1 MQHKPIE
8 DDRDR
13 WTRER
18 WIEALKRLGKKYHA
32 LFRETSDVYFRLDR
46 EGDFTQV
53 DADEVGGKEGGD
65 HAIHRRLERA
75 LRESEEK
82 FQIIFNSVPDS
93 VTISTMKEARYLY
106 VNTAF
111 CKLTGFSREEIVG
124 KTAFELNL
132 YPDSGDRQKLIQAL
146 GEKGLVNGFAM
157 KFQMRDGR
165 ILDVLLS
172 GKVFRYQ
179 DEDCL
184 LVVSRDI
191 TAFNQAQAELRR
203 SEKRYRDLFN
213 SVSDLIYTQDL
224 EGRFTSANRAM
235 TSIFGYADDEF
246 LGRKAADFMK
256 PELRKKFVSEYLKSI
271 LQKGYFNGISC
282 YFTKDRR
289 KIYLEYRSN
298 LIRPKEGKAYISGIA
313 RDVTDRIIAER
324 EIQKLN
330 RQVLQAQKMEAVG
343 TLAGGIAHDFN
354 NLLQGI
360 LGYTQYLIMSK
371 DEGDPDLNNLR
382 EIEKAGNRASELTQ
396 QLLTFSRKVEGKPK
410 LMNLNRE
417 VEQVEKLLKR
427 TIPKMIAI
435 RLRLEK
441 DLDPVYA
448 DSAQLEQ
455 VLMNLCV
462 NARDAMPEGGTLT
475 IETKN
480 VTLGERYCRRHLGA
494 RPGKYVLLTISD
506 TGTGMD
512 KETREHIFD
521 PFFTTKEVGKGSGLG
536 LAMVYGI
543 VQSHRG
549 FIMCYSEPG
558 HGTTFKIYLPVG
570 KGKIRRP
577 AGTPKET
584 AVPKGGSETILL
596 VDDEKFLR
604 GIGKEILQKFGYT
617 VLPAKDGEE
626 ALAVFMQK
634 REEIALVILDLM
646 MPGMGGIR
654 CLEELL
660 KRDPGLKVI
669 IASGYSLDGHAREA
683 LEVGASAFI
692 RKPYKLKHML
702 KVVRKVLDE

>member
-669 IASGYSLDGHAREA
+669 IASGYSLDGHAKEA